1 MARSQTVIP
10 FALILCVIGTTAFL
24 ALGGD
29 QPGEK
34 PAPLRA
40 SFSPTPEPGPA
51 TGGQVPNGL
60 DFTGLSPA
68 QVSTAT
74 QILAENRC
82 NCGCG
87 MTLGECRV
95 KDPSCSRSLS
105 LGRQIVQDLKDGKD
119 RSTVQSNLVGAM
131 AKLQTPPPAA
141 APPPNQNMA
150 YKIDITGSPYKGSKG
165 ASVTIVEFS
174 DYQ

>member
-1 MARSQTVIP
+1 MLRRISCMARSQPVIP
-10 FALILCVIGTTAFL
+10 IALILGAIGATAFL
-24 ALGGD
+24 ALGGE
-29 QPGEK
+29 QPGK
-34 PAPLRA
+34 RPTPLPA
-40 SFSPTPEPGPA
+40 SFSPAPEPGAAPS
-51 TGGQVPNGL
+51 GQVPNGL

-95 KDPSCSRSLS
+95 KDPNCSRSLS

-119 RSTVQSNLVGAM
+119 RATLQANLVGAM
-131 AKLQTPPPAA
+131 AKLQAPPPAA
-141 APPPNQNMA
+141 APPPNLNQV

-165 ASVTIVEFS
+165 ASVTI
-174 DYQ
+174 